1 MSIKV
6 TWQDDCRF
14 NVVTDEWVEVS
25 IDLDG
30 KLAPCPTDIL
40 LSALG
45 WRSATDVTLYFKD
58 KGIELEA
65 LTNLLTYQLTENVFK
80 TAIEDALNKFCHFR
94 CYNHRLRL
102 LIQQIFLFHSH
113 TITLNYIFNYR
124 VQWPYYLHLMKTKL
138 KQWARFCFVIYLT
151 RYYYPLNEVLG
162 FK

>member
-45 WRSATDVTLYFKD
+45 
-58 KGIELEA
+58 
-65 LTNLLTYQLTENVFK
+65 
-80 TAIEDALNKFCHFR
+80 
-94 CYNHRLRL
+94 
-102 LIQQIFLFHSH
+102 
-113 TITLNYIFNYR
+113 
-124 VQWPYYLHLMKTKL
+124 
-138 KQWARFCFVIYLT
+138 
-151 RYYYPLNEVLG
+151 
-162 FK
+162 